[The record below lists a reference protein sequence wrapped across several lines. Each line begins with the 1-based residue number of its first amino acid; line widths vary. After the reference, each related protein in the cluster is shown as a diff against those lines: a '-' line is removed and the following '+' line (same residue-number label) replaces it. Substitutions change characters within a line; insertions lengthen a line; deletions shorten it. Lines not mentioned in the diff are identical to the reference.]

1 MKLGHFT
8 AEALQEFAEMKG
20 LDTGN
25 QDFSEGVFDF
35 KVCEKPNGKRYG
47 IPDQDKCRAP
57 NREAKGAPLS
67 VLGLNVGAKQNYDT
81 AKSQGEAKTVERRY
95 YEILN
100 NQWKKGKA
108 LNEKLTAIDKFKIT
122 DDSTIK
128 LYVKAKGKLLEEMA
142 SFADSQAKELRTIL
156 SRVPNETKPILQKII
171 DLEAQQSNALRT
183 MIGLNDIKKDGT
195 PINPDDH
202 ARYSR
207 FIDKFSKNYYELQQ
221 ELYPTLTERLKNRP
235 LS

>member
-35 KVCEKPNGKRYG
+35 KVCERPNGKRYG
-47 IPDQDKCRAP
+47 IPDQDECKPP

-81 AKSQGEAKTVERRY
+81 AKSQGEAKNVRRRFRD
-95 YEILN
+95 ILGG
-100 NQWKKGKA
+100 QWIKGEQ
-108 LNEKLTAIDKFKIT
+108 LNEKMDLLDNLKT
-122 DDSTIK
+122 DDEKSRKFYTKAQVK
-128 LYVKAKGKLLEEMA
+128 LFDEMA
-142 SFADSQAKELRTIL
+142 NLAESQAKAMRTIL
-156 SRVPNETKPILQKII
+156 NKVPNESKPIVQKII
-171 DLEAQQSNALRT
+171 DFEARKANHLRNLT
-183 MIGLNDIKKDGT
+183 ELDAFSIDDRKKFEENKKSFVKLYNGLNDD
-195 PINPDDH
+195 
-202 ARYSR
+202 
-207 FIDKFSKNYYELQQ
+207 
-221 ELYPTLTERLKNRP
+221 LYPTLNERLKNVP

>member
-35 KVCEKPNGKRYG
+35 KVCERPNGKRYG
-47 IPDQDKCRAP
+47 IPDQDECRPP

-81 AKSQGEAKTVERRY
+81 AKSQGEFKNVRRRY
-95 YEILN
+95 YDIMGG
-100 NQWKKGKA
+100 QWIKGKQ
-108 LNEKLTAIDKFKIT
+108 LNDKMDLLDNLKT
-122 DDSTIK
+122 DDEKSIK
-128 LYVKAKGKLLEEMA
+128 FYIKASSKLFNEIANQAE
-142 SFADSQAKELRTIL
+142 SQANAMRTIL
-156 SRVPNETKPILQKII
+156 NRVPNESKPIVQKII
-171 DLEAQQSNALRT
+171 DFEARKAIHFRNLT
-183 MIGLNDIKKDGT
+183 GLDPFNNLDDREKYVKNKKSAAKLYHDLT
-195 PINPDDH
+195 D
-202 ARYSR
+202 
-207 FIDKFSKNYYELQQ
+207 
-221 ELYPTLTERLKNRP
+221 ELYPTLEERFKNVP

>member
-35 KVCEKPNGKRYG
+35 KVCERPNGKRYG
-47 IPDQDKCRAP
+47 IPDQDECRPP

-81 AKSQGEAKTVERRY
+81 AKSQGEAKNVRRRFRD
-95 YEILN
+95 ILGG
-100 NQWKKGKA
+100 QYTKGKQ
-108 LNEKLTAIDKFKIT
+108 LNEKMDLLANLKT
-122 DDSTIK
+122 DDEKGIK
-128 LYVKAKGKLLEEMA
+128 FYLKASDQLYNEMA
-142 SFADSQAKELRTIL
+142 NLAESQAKAMRTIL
-156 SRVPNETKPILQKII
+156 NRVPNESKPIVQKII
-171 DLEAQQSNALRT
+171 DFEARKAIHLRNLT
-183 MIGLNDIKKDGT
+183 GLDPFNNLDDRKKFKENKKSFGKLYGGLTD
-195 PINPDDH
+195 
-202 ARYSR
+202 
-207 FIDKFSKNYYELQQ
+207 
-221 ELYPTLTERLKNRP
+221 ELYPTLNERLKNVP